1 VRRNALFAGLVL
13 LAPVALTLLAPTS
26 APAVPSAGDLGIEFS
41 ASVPSDVQR
50 DQGEPEVSVDPAG
63 NIYTC
68 GPSGFSNIADYAQV
82 SRDGGDQFHLLG
94 LAPRGQIS
102 TGEGG
107 GDCGLASA
115 PVKNASDQYTWAY
128 TGLGPLTNFSTGTA
142 QDTGKTLHGGAFS
155 QSIPGVDRQW
165 MVFTDAN
172 TVFLN
177 YNQLAQGFTVQKSTD
192 GGYSYEP
199 VGTVASS
206 GGGRIGPMRA
216 ILNGDPATAKVY
228 FPFDEG
234 TEVKLAMS
242 LDGGDTWSTCVVGD
256 AEADPTAGFVVAD
269 HDTAGNIYVTYA
281 EKGAAG
287 EQDSYVM
294 VVPAANVDD
303 CTGGDEVGDGRKI
316 LVNRDDVRTTVMPWV
331 VASGVPGRFAVAY
344 YGTDQEGDPNT
355 GAFKAAWKVY
365 VSMTLDAFAEDVQ
378 VAQVAASSHP
388 THYDSICL
396 NGTLCDVEMGDRSLV
411 DYFAVDL
418 NENDGRLNIVY
429 NNTAKKP
436 DEAEGHVANP
446 IVMTQMSGP
455 SLKGGTLIPKRAR
468 TRLISSDPAGDALSP
483 YGNLCA
489 APPAVPCP
497 APATENQD
505 ALDFVD
511 EGGPA
516 VEIGPSVDLETDEPT
531 GDGGFTVTM
540 RLADLTG
547 STKQDA
553 AASANGTS
561 LIYLFRWNNGYQP
574 AGATARWSP
583 VTGWTFAFDNYETAS
598 TESGQ
603 ADPTAE
609 KIVVFPGTTTIP
621 GDVNEDAGIIRMTVP
636 GDVLKGLGAPYD
648 EFNRPSEVE
657 GGPGTLL
664 TSAVAYA
671 LVNVPP
677 VPEVQS
683 YLYPVDNAPALDF
696 LVPGKKS
703 SVTPPNTGGGG
714 DDDDDDEETPGT
726 GPGRIPTTGGLGA
739 PFVTLALAS
748 GAVLLL
754 RRRRASAL

>member
-1 VRRNALFAGLVL
+1 MRRNALLAGLVL
-13 LAPVALTLLAPTS
+13 LAPVGLTLLAPAS
-26 APAVPSAGDLGIEFS
+26 APAAPSAGDLGIEFS

-50 DQGEPEVSVDPAG
+50 DQGEPEVSVDPGG

-94 LAPRGQIS
+94 QAPRGQIS

-115 PVKNASDQYTWAY
+115 PVKNDQDQYTWAY

-199 VGTVASS
+199 IGTIASS

-269 HDTAGNIYVTYA
+269 HDSAGNIYVTYA
-281 EKGAAG
+281 EKGNGG

-316 LVNRDDVRTTVMPWV
+316 LINRDDVRTTVMPWV

-365 VSMTLDAFAEDVQ
+365 VGMTLDAFATDVE

-418 NENDGRLNIVY
+418 NEADGRLNIVY

-436 DEAEGHVANP
+436 DEPEGHVANS
-446 IVMTQMSGP
+446 IVLTQMSGP
-455 SLKGGTLIPKRAR
+455 SLKGGTLVPKRAR
-468 TRLISSDPAGDALSP
+468 TRLVSSDPAGDALSP

-489 APPAVPCP
+489 APPSVPCP
-497 APATENQD
+497 APATENQP
-505 ALDFVD
+505 AMDFVD

-516 VEIGPSVDLETDEPT
+516 VEISPAIDLESGEPT

-540 RLADLTG
+540 RVADLTG
-547 STKQDA
+547 SNKQDA

-583 VTGWTFAFDNYETAS
+583 VTGWSFAFDNYETAS

-609 KIVVFPGTTTIP
+609 KIVVYPGTTTIP
-621 GDVNEDAGIIRMTVP
+621 GDVNEDAGIIRLVVP
-636 GDVLKGLGAPYD
+636 GDVLKGLGAPLD
-648 EFNRPSEVE
+648 EYNRPSEVE
-657 GGPGTLL
+657 GGPGTLM
-664 TSAVAYA
+664 TSGVAYA

-683 YLYPVDNAPALDF
+683 YLYPVDNAPAMDF

-703 SVTPPNTGGGG
+703 SVTPPKTGGGG
-714 DDDDDDEETPGT
+714 EDDDDDEETPGT
-726 GPGRIPTTGGLGA
+726 GPDRIPTTGGLGA

-748 GAVLLL
+748 GAVLLI
-754 RRRRASAL
+754 RRRRRTAH